1 MPRIIGG
8 TITHEE
14 HLKDIER
21 LKGKGFEA
29 HESQHDAKKV
39 IKPKVKKPKT
49 K

>member
-14 HLKDIER
+14 HKRDIER

-29 HESQHDAKKV
+29 HESHHVVKDT
-39 IKPKVKKPKT
+39 KPKVKKPKT